1 MFFVRLELWAGAL
14 VRGRWIRVVEL
25 KLLSAVCDRKASGA
39 VVSYDTLWPFRDD
52 YRVVSSS
59 CLTPVSCAQP
69 FVRFVRLSVVS
80 LKHQA
85 VSLAQ

>member
-1 MFFVRLELWAGAL
+1 MFFVRLELRAGAL

-39 VVSYDTLWPFRDD
+39 VVSYDTLWPFKDD

-59 CLTPVSCAQP
+59 SDSSFPSCLRSHLEFETL
-69 FVRFVRLSVVS
+69 LSFTE
-80 LKHQA
+80 
-85 VSLAQ
+85 

>member
-1 MFFVRLELWAGAL
+1 MFFVRLELRAGAL

-69 FVRFVRLSVVS
+69 FVKLSERS
-80 LKHQA
+80 LITSRQIGVA
-85 VSLAQ
+85 